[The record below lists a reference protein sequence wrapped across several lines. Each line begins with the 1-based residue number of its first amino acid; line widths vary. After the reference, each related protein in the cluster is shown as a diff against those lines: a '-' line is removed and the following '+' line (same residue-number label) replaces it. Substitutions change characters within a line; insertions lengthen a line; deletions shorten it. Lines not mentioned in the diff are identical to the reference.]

1 MWSVSTILTGLV
13 SFMVEKAPTLGSLE
27 TSDAQKR
34 ILAAQSLDFN
44 CKDQTF
50 RSLFPDYVELNE
62 ERSRNRPT
70 EAAGA
75 PNDVAKVTEEGGG
88 VGMAAAL
95 ADGHEGLQGL
105 FALGAGL
112 VAFVS
117 IILAMRFI

>member
-1 MWSVSTILTGLV
+1 MTILTGLV

-62 ERSRNRPT
+62 ERRRNRPT